1 MESGDSTYTMYD
13 YTKRTLG
20 AVGDKIEKL
29 PQKTLKFSFDLEDLT
44 PVYIAETLRL
54 NNYTILLIKEE
65 AEAPQTSTSM
75 VVLYKKFRWPVS
87 AFILTIIAVSVSSM
101 KRREE
106 WE

>member
-54 NNYTILLIKEE
+54 NNYTILLIKE
-65 AEAPQTSTSM
+65 
-75 VVLYKKFRWPVS
+75 
-87 AFILTIIAVSVSSM
+87 
-101 KRREE
+101 KRRLLKHQHL
-106 WE
+106 WSFYIRNLGGLFQPSF